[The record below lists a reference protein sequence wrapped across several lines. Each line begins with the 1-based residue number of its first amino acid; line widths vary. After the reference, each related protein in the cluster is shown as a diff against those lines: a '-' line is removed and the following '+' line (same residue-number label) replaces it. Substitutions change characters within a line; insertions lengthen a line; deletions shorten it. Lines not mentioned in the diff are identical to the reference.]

1 MGARARIGVA
11 IVDAETS
18 GNVGTVARAMKN
30 FGVED
35 LLLIDP
41 PAYGPGTEAA
51 GFAGRAR
58 NDVLANATELTF
70 DALVESYHTIAFTS
84 LTTAGDTKHVRYPV
98 STPDAL
104 ADRLSGI
111 DQSVALVFG
120 RERIGL
126 RNDELARMDEL
137 CSIPANP
144 AYPVLNLG
152 QAATIALYELRELT
166 LGESQLPNDPHVC
179 ASPTEIE
186 ALYDHFDSFL
196 DTLSYPPER
205 REKTEIMFRRVLG
218 RTDLTPR
225 EVSTFHG
232 VLRHCEQRLER
243 SDAARPEE

>member
-1 MGARARIGVA
+1 MTERARISVA

-30 FGVED
+30 FGFKD

-41 PAYGPGTEAA
+41 PPYGPGTEAA

-58 NDVLANATELTF
+58 ADVLAEATELTF

-84 LTTAGDTKHVRYPV
+84 MTTSGDTKHIRYPV
-98 STPDAL
+98 DTPDAL
-104 ADRLSGI
+104 AERLNGV

-126 RNDELARMDEL
+126 TNDELARMDEL
-137 CSIPANP
+137 CSIPADP
-144 AYPVLNLG
+144 TYPVLNLG
-152 QAATIALYELRELT
+152 QAATIALYELRSLT
-166 LGESQLPNDPHVC
+166 LGDTQLPDDPHKC
-179 ASPTEIE
+179 ASPIEVE
-186 ALYDHFDSFL
+186 ALFDHIDSFL
-196 DTLSYPPER
+196 DTIAYPPER

-225 EVSTFHG
+225 EVSTLHG
-232 VLRHCEQRLER
+232 VFRCCEQLLDRHDLGQPQE
-243 SDAARPEE
+243 